1 MRLWVGAVLCCRSV
15 ERETVADAAHMYIL
29 SEWDSDN
36 NRLLGHF
43 GPFAS
48 QVDAMNYAENER
60 RADPR
65 FTGRGIR
72 WFVDPL
78 TPPVRVSHGFG
89 ELRLRLLGWHRSA
102 DVASQLFFKTIKLDG
117 AVELY

>member
-1 MRLWVGAVLCCRSV
+1 MTL
-15 ERETVADAAHMYIL
+15 YIL
-29 SEWDSDN
+29 SEWDGAD

-48 QVDAMNYAENER
+48 QVEAMNYAESER

-65 FTGRGIR
+65 STGRGIR

-78 TPPVRVSHGFG
+78 TAPEGVTQGLG

-102 DVASQLFFKTIKLDG
+102 VSPPDSIDLAAQLFFKTIKSDG
-117 AVELY
+117 TVEL

>member
-1 MRLWVGAVLCCRSV
+1 MV
-15 ERETVADAAHMYIL
+15 
-29 SEWDSDN
+29 
-36 NRLLGHF
+36 LGHF

-48 QVDAMNYAENER
+48 QVGAMNYAESER

-78 TPPVRVSHGFG
+78 TAPERVTQGLG
-89 ELRLRLLGWHRSA
+89 ELRLRLLGWHGSA
-102 DVASQLFFKTIKLDG
+102 LNFQPMNSTKSREVIWGGRIMAAKVSAEQAPQTG
-117 AVELY
+117 YGGRP